1 MCAAISAARRG
12 SRVVLVHDR
21 PVLGGNCSSEIRMWP
36 MGAGGS
42 NRRETGIFEE
52 LVLNN
57 MYRNPTRN
65 YPIWDSVL
73 FEAVREQERLESL
86 LNCSVN
92 DVEMASD
99 NRVKAVYGWQLVGK
113 HILLENA
120 IMLLLSRQKETLL

>member
-1 MCAAISAARRG
+1 M
-12 SRVVLVHDR
+12 
-21 PVLGGNCSSEIRMWP
+21 
-36 MGAGGS
+36 
-42 NRRETGIFEE
+42 
-52 LVLNN
+52 NN

-99 NRVKAVYGWQLVGK
+99 KRIKAVTDG
-113 HILLENA
+113 N
-120 IMLLLSRQKETLL
+120 S

>member
-12 SRVVLVHDR
+12 SRVVLVHNR

-99 NRVKAVYGWQLVGK
+99 KRIKAVYGWQLIGK
-113 HILLENA
+113 HI
-120 IMLLLSRQKETLL
+120 